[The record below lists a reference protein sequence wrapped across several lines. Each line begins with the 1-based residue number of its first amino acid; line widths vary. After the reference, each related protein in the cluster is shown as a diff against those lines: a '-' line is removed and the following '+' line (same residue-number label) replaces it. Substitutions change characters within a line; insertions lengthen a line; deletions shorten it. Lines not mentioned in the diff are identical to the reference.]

1 MKRFKFKPMTVA
13 ASLALVATAAYAA
26 AFYIKL
32 DTPLV
37 VSTDDPANNAFKAK
51 MGWISYKSD
60 VAQPQFDVKA
70 QVLVYADGAAG
81 KQNIWIA
88 RSTDNGATWVQQ
100 QITTNGGNPLT
111 ITDGA
116 LTETFDITNNKPN
129 IYVAPVGMILAG
141 KGADALVS
149 WTSSDCEGSAVQKIN
164 TNLLTGHQ
172 PYMCLWAARST
183 DGGVT
188 WTSQRLTDGSLD
200 PDEDVPAGYVKSD
213 LTAGGFAIS
222 YQADPA
228 GLQQGDAEGPGDGA
242 SGAKVSAGTNIWY
255 TFLNKANFEAGINFP
270 APKQVSDNN
279 DTTVGAP
286 GASRANLAISGGTA
300 VLAYEELKGDGSS
313 GKQIVYHSFNYLTP
327 QTDNAGTVISNTF
340 NNARR
345 VRFMLQGND
354 SIADADVD
362 GDAADGDS
370 AGVHVALLWRESTTT
385 EPAAAADIVFR
396 RGIKDT
402 VLRPGS
408 TGFLA
413 TDVTADAP
421 VNLSDTG
428 VNDNALAHRGV
439 LRGEFVSV
447 AYDQTPD
454 KTAADAYTGTYNL
467 FIKRSTDGGT
477 TWSAAK
483 NMSNLPDSTTRVV
496 EPRQVPTPGT
506 IKLPDGTAT
515 NDPSDVQDR
524 NVIFVAWGTET
535 NEEVGKP
542 LDIYMTRTTDQ
553 GVSYETVQ
561 KLASGVTEQSEA
573 QLRSPPDGK
582 TLGALWMEHDV
593 ALGTTDVMYRNGIE
607 DVAPPPPAPSGGGG
621 GGCAIGGDGRF
632 DPMLPALLVAGMGL
646 FGWRRFKSGK

>member
-1 MKRFKFKPMTVA
+1 MKNFKLKPMTVA
-13 ASLALVATAAYAA
+13 VSLALVTTAAYAA
-26 AFYIKL
+26 ALYIKL
-32 DTPLV
+32 DAPMV
-37 VSTDDPANNAFKAK
+37 VSTDDPANNAYKAK

-60 VAQPQFDVKA
+60 AGQAQYDVKA
-70 QVLVYADGAAG
+70 QLLVYADGPAG

-88 RSTDNGATWVQQ
+88 RSTDNGATWAQQ
-100 QITTNGGNPLT
+100 QITTNGGDPLT
-111 ITDGA
+111 IT
-116 LTETFDITNNKPN
+116 TENFFITHNKPN

-141 KGADALVS
+141 KGADALVT
-149 WTSSDCEGSAVQKIN
+149 WTSSDCEGLATQKIN

-188 WTSQRLTDGSLD
+188 WTKQRLTDGSLD

-255 TFLNKANFEAGINFP
+255 TYLNKANFEQGGAFP
-270 APKQVSDNN
+270 FPVPVQVSDNN
-279 DTTVGAP
+279 DTTAGKP

-300 VLAYEELKGDGSS
+300 VMAYEETKGDGSG
-313 GKQIVYHSFNYLTP
+313 GKQIIYHSFNYATP
-327 QTDNAGTVISNTF
+327 QTNNAGTSISNIA

-345 VRFMLQGND
+345 VRFVLQGND
-354 SIADADVD
+354 AIADADLD
-362 GDAADGDS
+362 GDAADGDTK
-370 AGVHVALLWRESTTT
+370 GVHVALLWRESTTT
-385 EPAAAADIVFR
+385 EPAAAADIMFR
-396 RGIKDT
+396 RGIRDT
-402 VLRPGS
+402 VLRPTS
-408 TGFLA
+408 TGFQPA
-413 TDVTADAP
+413 DVTADTA

-454 KTAADAYTGTYNL
+454 KTAADAYTGTYDL

-477 TWSAAK
+477 TWSAAT
-483 NMSNLPDSTTRVV
+483 NMTNLPDSSTRVV
-496 EPRQVPTPGT
+496 EPRLVGTPGT

-515 NDPSDVQDR
+515 SDSSDVQDR
-524 NVIFVAWGTET
+524 NVVFVAWGTET
-535 NEEVGKP
+535 NEDVGKP
-542 LDIYMTRTTDQ
+542 LNIYMTRSTDQ
-553 GVSYETVQ
+553 GVSYEDVQ

-607 DVAPPPPAPSGGGG
+607 DVVPPAPSSGG

-632 DPMLPALLVAGMGL
+632 DPTLPALLVAGLGF
-646 FGWRRFKSGK
+646 FGWRRFKAGK

>member
-1 MKRFKFKPMTVA
+1 MKRFKFKPMAVGV
-13 ASLALVATAAYAA
+13 SLALVATAAFAA

-32 DTPLV
+32 DTPVV

-60 VAQPQFDVKA
+60 PAQPQFDVKA
-70 QVLVYADGAAG
+70 QVLVYADGPEGA
-81 KQNIWIA
+81 QNIWIA
-88 RSTDNGATWVQQ
+88 RSTDNGATWAQQ
-100 QITTNGGNPLT
+100 QITTNGGDPLT

-188 WTSQRLTDGSLD
+188 WTSQRLTDGSKD
-200 PDEDVPAGYVKSD
+200 ADEDVPAGYVKSD

-222 YQADPA
+222 FQADPA

-255 TFLNKANFEAGINFP
+255 SSLNKANFEAGIAFP
-270 APKQVSDNN
+270 TPVQVSDNN

-300 VLAYEELKGDGSS
+300 VVAYEELKGDGSS

-327 QTDNAGTVISNTF
+327 QTNNAGTVISNTF

-354 SIADADVD
+354 SIADADLD
-362 GDAADGDS
+362 GDAADGDT
-370 AGVHVALLWRESTTT
+370 AGVHVALLWRESTSTV
-385 EPAAAADIVFR
+385 PAAAADIVFR

-402 VLRPGS
+402 TLRPGS

-646 FGWRRFKSGK
+646 FGWRRYKSGK

>member
-1 MKRFKFKPMTVA
+1 VM
-13 ASLALVATAAYAA
+13 
-26 AFYIKL
+26 
-32 DTPLV
+32 
-37 VSTDDPANNAFKAK
+37 
-51 MGWISYKSD
+51 
-60 VAQPQFDVKA
+60 
-70 QVLVYADGAAG
+70 
-81 KQNIWIA
+81 
-88 RSTDNGATWVQQ
+88 
-100 QITTNGGNPLT
+100 
-111 ITDGA
+111 
-116 LTETFDITNNKPN
+116 
-129 IYVAPVGMILAG
+129 
-141 KGADALVS
+141 
-149 WTSSDCEGSAVQKIN
+149 
-164 TNLLTGHQ
+164 
-172 PYMCLWAARST
+172 
-183 DGGVT
+183 
-188 WTSQRLTDGSLD
+188 
-200 PDEDVPAGYVKSD
+200 
-213 LTAGGFAIS
+213 
-222 YQADPA
+222 
-228 GLQQGDAEGPGDGA
+228 
-242 SGAKVSAGTNIWY
+242 
-255 TFLNKANFEAGINFP
+255 
-270 APKQVSDNN
+270 
-279 DTTVGAP
+279 
-286 GASRANLAISGGTA
+286 
-300 VLAYEELKGDGSS
+300 AYEELKGDGSS

-327 QTDNAGTVISNTF
+327 QTNNAGTVISNTF

-354 SIADADVD
+354 SIADADLD
-362 GDAADGDS
+362 GDAADGDT
-370 AGVHVALLWRESTTT
+370 AGVHVALLWRESTSTV
-385 EPAAAADIVFR
+385 PAAAADIVFR

-402 VLRPGS
+402 TLRPGS

-646 FGWRRFKSGK
+646 FGWRRYKSGK